1 MSENKKLKL
10 AELGRITDAEFK
22 LAKKIPLVLVLE
34 DIRSM
39 HNVGSFFRT
48 ADAFRIERIIL
59 CGVTAKPPHRDIEKT
74 ALGATKTVE
83 WKYAHTGIEA
93 LEALQKEG
101 YITCAIEQ
109 TQNSQMLEDF
119 KPSTDE
125 KYALVVGNE
134 VKGVSQKVIDASD
147 VTLEIPQFGTKHS
160 LNVSICGGIVLWH
173 FFSELKALLSS

>member
-22 LAKKIPLVLVLE
+22 LAKKIPVVLVLE

-59 CGVTAKPPHRDIEKT
+59 CGVTAQPPHRDIEKT

-83 WKYAHTGIEA
+83 WEYANTGLEA

-101 YITCAIEQ
+101 YLVCAIEQ
-109 TQNSQMLEDF
+109 TKNSVMLEEYS
-119 KPSTDE
+119 PSSD
-125 KYALVVGNE
+125 KKHAIIVGNE

-173 FFSELKALLSS
+173 FFSALKGGLS